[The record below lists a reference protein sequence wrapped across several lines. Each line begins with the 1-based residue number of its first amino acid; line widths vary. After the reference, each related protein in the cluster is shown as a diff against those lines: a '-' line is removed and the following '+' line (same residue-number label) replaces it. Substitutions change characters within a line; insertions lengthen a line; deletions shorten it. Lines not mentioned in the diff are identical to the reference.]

1 VMELTIRLLG
11 GVVKR
16 LEVSGDATVGELK
29 QRISQL
35 FGEPPYKQK
44 LSAADHNSHFT
55 FHKVFHP
62 EGPLNLLDQQRL
74 IYNGRQLETGR
85 KLQEYDITPLS
96 TIQMTLRLRGG

>member
-1 VMELTIRLLG
+1 MELTIRLLG

-44 LSAADHNSHFT
+44 LSAADHNSHFSVT
-55 FHKVFHP
+55 DPTWMK
-62 EGPLNLLDQQRL
+62 DQQRL

>member
-1 VMELTIRLLG
+1 MELTIRLLG

-44 LSAADHNSHFT
+44 LSAADHNSHFI
-55 FHKVFHP
+55 V
-62 EGPLNLLDQQRL
+62 LCLLPTWMKDQQRL